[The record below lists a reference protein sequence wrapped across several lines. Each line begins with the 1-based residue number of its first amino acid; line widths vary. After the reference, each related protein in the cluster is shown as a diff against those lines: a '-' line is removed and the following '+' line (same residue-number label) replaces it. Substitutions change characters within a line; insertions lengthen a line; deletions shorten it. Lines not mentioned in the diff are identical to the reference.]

1 LVRFFICKVCM
12 HAWESKNWPN
22 WYACM
27 SEQSDSH
34 IAANQSQFLT
44 LPYFSL
50 NRTHIIHGLSFS
62 GASVVRGRSARRG
75 IVGLAL
81 VRASPAVGVPRSKI
95 RMEIGPNWIYFW
107 HGEQQFSSCPGEFAR
122 AKARNLHWHAGQSTK
137 TRSWGRDWTV
147 FVRPNEKKW
156 SWDLPGEMAGDA
168 LNILIFIVGWMYS
181 TRSMLSIWDYENW
194 PFDAWFTL
202 DTCIYF
208 QMKGWKPKINISEWL
223 ESTSIIMG
231 IW

>member
-1 LVRFFICKVCM
+1 MMWQERRNTT
-12 HAWESKNWPN
+12 AWPPSPRQGQFEMFGSLL
-22 WYACM
+22 
-27 SEQSDSH
+27 SSVDSCSNLEH
-34 IAANQSQFLT
+34 LQPLE
-44 LPYFSL
+44 P
-50 NRTHIIHGLSFS
+50 
-62 GASVVRGRSARRG
+62 RGT
-75 IVGLAL
+75 
-81 VRASPAVGVPRSKI
+81 I
-95 RMEIGPNWIYFW
+95 RMKIDPDWIYFW
-107 HGEQQFSSCPGEFAR
+107 HGKQRFFSRPGDFVR
-122 AKARNLHWHAGQSTK
+122 IRARNLHWHAGQSTK